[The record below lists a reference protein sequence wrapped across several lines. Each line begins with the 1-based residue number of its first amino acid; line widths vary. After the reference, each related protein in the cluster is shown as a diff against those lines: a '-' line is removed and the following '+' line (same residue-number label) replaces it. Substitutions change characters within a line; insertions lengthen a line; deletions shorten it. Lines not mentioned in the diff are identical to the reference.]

1 MTVPEITNGPK
12 GRRVV
17 LAHDMQ
23 FSAIVSLLHS
33 LMVGGMELR
42 FTTRNTRRP
51 RIRSLFQLFTDE
63 RYVAND
69 ARNHGW
75 SGGIYEIDAPVV
87 ANQLWALYSTGLLS
101 ALELEGVHFFSHY
114 QPESRSENEAMNM
127 KLAASPGDLMK
138 LLQPLCHD

>member
-33 LMVGGMELR
+33 LMVGGMEFAFYDPKYPSPSDPGAYFSYSPMNGMWRMTLG
-42 FTTRNTRRP
+42 
-51 RIRSLFQLFTDE
+51 
-63 RYVAND
+63 
-69 ARNHGW
+69 NHGW

-101 ALELEGVHFFSHY
+101 ALELAGVHFFSHY

-127 KLAASPGDLMK
+127 KLRGLHPATS
-138 LLQPLCHD
+138 